1 MRRNLHGYNETLLL
15 ERNVRRSGNNVVNNW
30 ACETGHEEEN
40 LVKQFIPCPYPVIYN
55 FESILKTSGINKANL
70 LFAPTE
76 YI

>member
-1 MRRNLHGYNETLLL
+1 M
-15 ERNVRRSGNNVVNNW
+15 NVVNNG

-40 LVKQFIPCPYPVIYN
+40 LVKQFIPCPYAVIYN

-76 YI
+76 HI

>member
-1 MRRNLHGYNETLLL
+1 MRRNLHRYNETPLL
-15 ERNVRRSGNNVVNNW
+15 EKNVRGSRINVVNNG

-76 YI
+76 HI

>member
-40 LVKQFIPCPYPVIYN
+40 LVKQ
-55 FESILKTSGINKANL
+55 
-70 LFAPTE
+70 
-76 YI
+76 YIFYCF